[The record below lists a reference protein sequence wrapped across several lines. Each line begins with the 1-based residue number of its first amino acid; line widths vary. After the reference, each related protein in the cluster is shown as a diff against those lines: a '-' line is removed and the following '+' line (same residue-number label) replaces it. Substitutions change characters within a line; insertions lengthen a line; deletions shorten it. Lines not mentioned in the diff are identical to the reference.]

1 MAELLDCRF
10 QSLAVILSLIDDTPW
25 PGPSGQCDS
34 PAAFS
39 TYVQRKR
46 EGQDVEIYTRTCE
59 QHDRLA
65 HGIPGYGRSVRLRQ
79 PSTP

>member
-1 MAELLDCRF
+1 MPEPLLDCRF
-10 QSLAVILSLIDDTPW
+10 QSLDVLLSLIDDD
-25 PGPSGQCDS
+25 PGVPAGPCDQ

-39 TYVQRKR
+39 TFVVRKR

-59 QHDRLA
+59 AHDQLA

-79 PSTP
+79 PAPS